1 MSPLTQPSCAGA
13 CLAICWTS
21 VTLMRIN
28 WRGSVFCSA
37 AAAASWPGL
46 VWRSVGG
53 GLEIPVNNTRHYER
67 MEFCGIMYLIWY
79 FIKRNC
85 QEKLLKISKEEITI
99 FINNLPL
106 AVVCQC
112 WVMRRRHCCWLKPI
126 LSWWN
131 FSTLIS
137 TLDSPRV
144 VNLLDMI
151 NSCFWSRPG
160 PIQPTFLLVPAE
172 PSVCIMSCFLVQV
185 ETESRVWHPG
195 FRGTGHWS

>member
-1 MSPLTQPSCAGA
+1 
-13 CLAICWTS
+13 
-21 VTLMRIN
+21 MRIN

-37 AAAASWPGL
+37 AAAASRPGL

-67 MEFCGIMYLIWY
+67 MEFCGIMYIIWY

-112 WVMRRRHCCWLKPI
+112 WVMRRRHCCWHKPKV
-126 LSWWN
+126 LWLYVLPSYLVKLLYH
-131 FSTLIS
+131 TLIS
-137 TLDSPRV
+137 TLISPRV

-172 PSVCIMSCFLVQV
+172 PSVCTMSCFLVQV